1 MGVDEAAQSLLE
13 EALGSEAEFRPDQ
26 LEAIEALVAQRAR
39 VLVVQRT
46 GWGKSIVYFIATRL
60 LRDEGRGP
68 TILISPLL
76 ALMRDQI
83 AMAERLGV
91 RARSI
96 DSTNEAEWDEIEAE
110 LAGDEIDL
118 LLISPERL
126 ANQRFREKTLS
137 LIEKGIGLFVVD
149 EAHCISDWGH
159 DFRPDYQRIR
169 SLTQLLPAGV
179 PLLATT
185 ATANDRVVE
194 DIEGQL
200 GPELKVLRGSLARDS
215 LHLQVIDLED
225 QAERLAWLAEYL
237 DSAEGSGIVYSLT
250 VRDAVRVSAWL
261 KEQGVDAP
269 AYFGGMPTEEK
280 LRLEEALRNNEVKAL
295 VATVALGMGFDKPDL
310 AFVVH
315 FQRPGSAV
323 TYYQQI
329 GRAGR
334 AIERADVILLNGQ
347 EDDAIADYFIS
358 GAFPPEALMRD
369 VVRVLEDR
377 EGASVR
383 KLETILN
390 ARKGAIE
397 QTLKILEVEGAVAKE
412 KGSWFRTPRTWAADR
427 ARIEAVTATR
437 VGELEQMQTYAVT
450 DECLMR
456 FLTSVLDDPADE
468 ECRRCANCTEP
479 FLATEPKPE
488 LVQEAVLFLR
498 RAYRPIEPR
507 RQWPPGLGELRG
519 RIPEDHQLKEGRAL
533 AVYGDA
539 GWGTLVKEGKSGE
552 GRFSDELVEAVAKM
566 IETDFT
572 PDPAPT
578 WVTAVPSRRNPDL
591 VPDFAR
597 QLAERLG
604 LPYRP
609 ALEKVRD
616 TPPQKTMENSV
627 QQARNVIDAFA
638 ANSAEIMDG
647 PVLLVDDMVDSRWS
661 ITVCGVLLR
670 EAGSGAVYPI
680 ALGETT
686 SGASG

>member
-13 EALGSEAEFRPDQ
+13 EALGEKAEFRPDQ
-26 LEAIEALVAQRAR
+26 LEAIEALVGKRAR

-83 AMAERLGV
+83 AMAEKLGV

-96 DSTNEAEWDEIEAE
+96 DSTNEAKWAEIEAE

-126 ANQRFREKTLS
+126 ANQRFRERTLG

-169 SLTQLLPAGV
+169 SLTQLLPTGV

-200 GPELKVLRGSLARDS
+200 GPELNVLRGSLARDS
-215 LHLQVIDLED
+215 LHLQVIELED

-237 DSAEGSGIVYSLT
+237 TSAEGSGIVYSLT
-250 VRDAVRVSAWL
+250 VRDAVRISAWL
-261 KEQGVDAP
+261 AEQEIDAP
-269 AYFGGMPTEEK
+269 AYFAGMPNEEK
-280 LRLEEALRNNEVKAL
+280 LRLEDALRNNEVKAL

-334 AIERADVILLNGQ
+334 AIERADVVLLTGR
-347 EDDAIADYFIS
+347 EDDSIADYFIA
-358 GAFPPEALMRD
+358 GAFPPEEVMKE
-369 VVRVLEDR
+369 VLSAVEDHD
-377 EGASVR
+377 GASVK
-383 KLETILN
+383 KLETVVN
-390 ARKGAIE
+390 AKKGTIE
-397 QTLKILEVEGAVAKE
+397 QALKILEVEDAVAKE
-412 KGSWFRTPRTWAADR
+412 NSGWFRTPNPWEADHDR
-427 ARIEAVTATR
+427 VEAVTATR
-437 VGELEQMQTYAVT
+437 IAELQQMQVYANT
-450 DECLMR
+450 GDCLMR
-456 FLTSVLDDPADE
+456 FLTRELDDPADE
-468 ECRRCANCTEP
+468 KCGHCANCTEP
-479 FLATEPKPE
+479 FLPTAPEPE
-488 LVQEAVLFLR
+488 LVQEAVVFLR
-498 RAYRPIEPR
+498 RAYRPIDPR
-507 RQWPPGLGELRG
+507 KQWPSGLGKPRG
-519 RIPEDHQLKEGRAL
+519 KITEEHQLKEGRAL
-533 AVYGDA
+533 ALYGDA
-539 GWGTLVKEGKSGE
+539 GWGALVKEGKSGGE
-552 GRFSDELVEAVAKM
+552 GFSDELVGAVAAM
-566 IETDFT
+566 IETDLV

-578 WVTAVPSRRNPDL
+578 WVTAIPSNRNPEL

-597 QLAERLG
+597 RLAERLE
-604 LPYRP
+604 LPYRI

-627 QQARNVIDAFA
+627 QQVRNVFGAFA

-647 PVLLVDDMVDSRWS
+647 PVLLIDDMVDSRWS

-670 EAGSGAVYPI
+670 EAGSGPVYPI

-686 SGASG
+686 SGGSG